1 MFIMIT
7 PNTKVIH
14 LSEIIIAKQI
24 CEQEATVLVFTLD
37 VILAIVKILGS
48 WKSTK
53 VLS

>member
-7 PNTKVIH
+7 PNTEVIH

-24 CEQEATVLVFTLD
+24 SERETTVLVFTLD
-37 VILAIVKILGS
+37 VILAIVEILGS